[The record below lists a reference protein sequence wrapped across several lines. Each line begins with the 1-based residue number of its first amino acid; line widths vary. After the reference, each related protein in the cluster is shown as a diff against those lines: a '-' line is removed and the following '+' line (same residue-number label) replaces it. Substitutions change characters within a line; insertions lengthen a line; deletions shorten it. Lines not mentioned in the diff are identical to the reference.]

1 VDVVAERDADG
12 DGPAHSQLIARDLTL
27 LVPAHRSDAG
37 VVATVRAPL
46 SVALALAT
54 AQAQAHRLHLFVRP
68 AGENG
73 DG

>member
-1 VDVVAERDADG
+1 VSRLIRAAVA
-12 DGPAHSQLIARDLTL
+12 S
-27 LVPAHRSDAG
+27 
-37 VVATVRAPL
+37 
-46 SVALALAT
+46 ALALAT